1 MIRLINVEK
10 KLSPAL
16 CRGEF
21 VHVLK
26 GVDLKINPGESVAIC
41 GPSGVGKST
50 LLHLVGLMEESTSG
64 TIELFNIK
72 TNQLDGNFRAELRN
86 KYIGFLFQFHYL
98 MSDFTVLENLLIP
111 IWIRDGYSD
120 DSAKNSLRALLRR
133 LGLEQF
139 INRYPDELSG
149 GEQQRVALARALVN
163 EPKLILADEPTGN
176 LDKNN
181 GDIVSELLFS
191 EAKKR
196 NAILVIATH
205 NLDLANRADRIIYL
219 QDGVVATQ

>member
-10 KLSPAL
+10 KFFPTSP
-16 CRGEF
+16 RDEF
-21 VHVLK
+21 IHVLK
-26 GVDLKINPGESVAIC
+26 GVDLKINPGETVAIC

-64 TIELFNIK
+64 MIELFNIK
-72 TNQLDGNFRAELRN
+72 TNQLDSNFRAELRN

-98 MSDFTVLENLLIP
+98 MSDFTVLENLSIP

-120 DSAKNSLRALLRR
+120 NSAKSNLQTLLYR

-139 INRYPDELSG
+139 VNRYPDELSG

-181 GDIVSELLFS
+181 GDIVAELLFS

-219 QDGVVATQ
+219 QDGRIKNQ